1 MKRTFLLLLLP
12 ALLVSCRNLQ
22 IFRDESIKTEQIQ
35 YPMPQD
41 GEVLYEGH
49 GKEKW
54 FAYGAMSGME
64 GTAANGVALA
74 HRFEDNRYLHTIQLN
89 ILPPEDG
96 FFYEGWLQNGD
107 NLVSTGHLSN
117 HFGDSRHGLRFE
129 ADEDY
134 AEYLNVI
141 VTLEKDDGNPSP
153 GTHVAKGLLKVTQ
166 RKK

>member
-1 MKRTFLLLLLP
+1 MKRIFLLLLLP
-12 ALLVSCRNLQ
+12 VLLVSCRNLRSL
-22 IFRDESIKTEQIQ
+22 RDEGMKTEQIQ
-35 YPMPQD
+35 YPMPQG

-54 FAYGAMSGME
+54 FAYGAMSGAD

-96 FFYEGWLQNGD
+96 FFYEGWIQKGD
-107 NLVSTGHLSN
+107 SVVSTGHLSN

-134 AEYLNVI
+134 TGYLNVL
-141 VTLEKDDGNPSP
+141 VTLEKDDGNPAP
-153 GTHVAKGLLKVTQ
+153 GKPVANGLMKVTQ
-166 RKK
+166 RK